1 MKLMITSVGAFVL
14 GCSLAAAQP
23 AGQSAVSVTADI
35 GRAMDRKLEKLT
47 ISSKELPDALAEV
60 GKAVGAKIQVDEAA
74 ADLLPWGRQTKLA
87 DVTIT
92 NASLREALPEI
103 LGPLGMTY
111 ELRDGVVVV
120 IATKPLRRINRRA
133 TWDELKLLQK
143 CRETIYSPQALAEL
157 RVQYRITGKVDAPG
171 LMQKQLEQAG
181 RGTIAQILEVAT
193 GSLGW
198 VWFPDEDR
206 IVIRT
211 AEAQMANQLARRVT
225 LHYEK
230 EPLSRILLALAD
242 KAEVPLLLEPG
253 VMLKLPAAA
262 AQNFTLLVENTSI
275 RQALNLISAETGLK
289 YEMRRD
295 VLYIGLAEDYQPA
308 GTTTAPASARRSS
321 YVGRISVPSE
331 DGSYT
336 YDFLVREDELPDD
349 VIDYRRQLIQQYIE
363 KMRRDM
369 ARDEVPVPGSG
380 SQP

>member
-1 MKLMITSVGAFVL
+1 MRSAISFVGVFL
-14 GCSLAAAQP
+14 LSCGSAAAQP
-23 AGQSAVSVTADI
+23 DAQPRTETVDI
-35 GRAMDRKLEKLT
+35 GRAMDRKLEKVT
-47 ISSKELPDALAEV
+47 ISSKELPDALAEI
-60 GKAVGAKIQVDEAA
+60 GKLVGAKIQVDEAA

-92 NASLREALPEI
+92 HASLREALPEI
-103 LGPLGMTY
+103 LGPLGMAY

-120 IATKPLRRINRRA
+120 VATKPLKRINRRA

-143 CRETIYSPQALAEL
+143 CRETVYTPEALAEL
-157 RVQYRITGKVDAPG
+157 RIQYRITGKVDAPE
-171 LMQKQLEQAG
+171 LMKKQLEQAS
-181 RGTIAQILEVAT
+181 RGTIAQILELAT

-211 AEAQMANQLARRVT
+211 AEAQMANQLSRRVT

-230 EPLSRILLALAD
+230 VPLSRILLALAD
-242 KAEVPLLLEPG
+242 KAEVPSLLEPG
-253 VMLKLPAAA
+253 VMLKLPPAT

-295 VLYIGLAEDYQPA
+295 VLYIGLADDYQPPGA
-308 GTTTAPASARRSS
+308 TSTVAAPRRSN

-349 VIDYRRQLIQQYIE
+349 VLDYRRQIIQQYIE

-369 ARDEVPVPGSG
+369 AREEAPPSASG